1 MTTNKDLAI
10 QKIEKEFEKLSNL
23 VLEQLQLLD
32 EVLNKEDRSE
42 GGKILEKLLSNEEL
56 IDKHDVQIDE
66 QIIKVMVLY
75 HPIATDLRR
84 LFAIYHMCIN
94 LERVG
99 DLVLNIANTHAEIK
113 DSTLLR
119 ESASTLQNMLKITSK
134 MVNKALL
141 SFINNDTEFAKWT
154 INKDMEFDELNR
166 KLLKKNIKSAGLP
179 KESQRVLNNLVD
191 VRSIISSL
199 ERIGDN
205 ATNIAESSYYSI
217 TGSNIRHQNPK
228 TEN

>member
-1 MTTNKDLAI
+1 MTTNKDLAV

-23 VLEQLQLLD
+23 VLEQLQLLH
-32 EVLNKEDRSE
+32 EVLNSKGDAGSE
-42 GGKILEKLLSNEEL
+42 NILKKILSNEEK
-56 IDKHDVQIDE
+56 IDKHDVQLDE

-75 HPIATDLRR
+75 QPIATDLRR

-99 DLVLNIANTHAEIK
+99 DLVVKIANTYMEIK
-113 DSTLLR
+113 DNALLA
-119 ESASTLQNMLKITSK
+119 ESSSTLQNMLKITSK

-141 SFINNDTEFAKWT
+141 SFINNDTDFAKWT

-179 KESQRVLNNLVD
+179 KETQRVLNNLVD
-191 VRSIISSL
+191 LRSIIASL

-205 ATNIAESSYYSI
+205 ATNIAESSFYAM

>member
-32 EVLNKEDRSE
+32 EVLNIEEVAGS
-42 GGKILEKLLSNEEL
+42 GKILEKLLSNEEL
-56 IDKHDVQIDE
+56 IDKHDVRIDE

-75 HPIATDLRR
+75 HPIASDLRR
-84 LFAIYHMCIN
+84 LFAIYHMTIN

-99 DLVLNIANTHAEIK
+99 DLVLNIASTHAEIK
-113 DSTLLR
+113 DSSLLT
-119 ESASTLQNMLKITSK
+119 ESASTLHNMLKITSK
-134 MVNKALL
+134 MVNRALL

-205 ATNIAESSYYSI
+205 ATNIAEASYYSM
-217 TGSNIRHQNPK
+217 TGTNIRHQNPK

>member
-1 MTTNKDLAI
+1 MTTNKDHAI

-32 EVLNKEDRSE
+32 KVLNKEEMS
-42 GGKILEKLLSNEEL
+42 GSGKILEKLTSNEED

-84 LFAIYHMCIN
+84 LFAIYHMTIN

-99 DLVLNIANTHAEIK
+99 DLVLSIANTHAEIK
-113 DSTLLR
+113 NSTLLN

-166 KLLKKNIKSAGLP
+166 KLMKKNIKSAGLP
-179 KESQRVLNNLVD
+179 KESQRVLNKLVD

>member
-23 VLEQLQLLD
+23 ILEQLRLLQD
-32 EVLNKEDRSE
+32 MLNIEEKAGRE
-42 GGKILEKLLSNEEL
+42 KILQKLVTNEKL
-56 IDKHDVQIDE
+56 IDKYEVQLDE
-66 QIIKVMVLY
+66 KIVKVIVLY
-75 HPIATDLRR
+75 HPLATDLRR
-84 LFAIYHMCIN
+84 LFAIYHMTIN

-99 DLVLNIANTHAEIK
+99 DLVVKITNTYLEIK
-113 DSTLLR
+113 DSSLQE
-119 ESASTLQNMLKITSK
+119 ESTSTLQNMLKIASK

-141 SFINNDTEFAKWT
+141 SFINNDTEFASWT

-179 KESQRVLNNLVD
+179 KKSQQLLNNLVD
-191 VRSIISSL
+191 IRSIISSL
-199 ERIGDN
+199 ERIGDH
-205 ATNIAESSYYSI
+205 ATNIAESSIYAISGSI
-217 TGSNIRHQNPK
+217 IRHQNPK

>member
-23 VLEQLQLLD
+23 ILEQLRLLQD
-32 EVLNKEDRSE
+32 LLNKEVKVD
-42 GGKILEKLLSNEEL
+42 KKTLLKKLVSNEED
-56 IDKHDVQIDE
+56 IDKFEVQLDE
-66 QIIKVMVLY
+66 KIVKVIVLH
-75 HPIATDLRR
+75 HPVATDLRR
-84 LFAIYHMCIN
+84 LFAIYHMTIN

-99 DLVLNIANTHAEIK
+99 DLVVKITNTYLEIA
-113 DSTLLR
+113 DSDLQD

-134 MVNKALL
+134 MVNRALL
-141 SFINNDTEFAKWT
+141 SFINNDEEYATWT

-179 KESQRVLNNLVD
+179 KESQQVLNNLMD
-191 VRSIISSL
+191 LRSIISSL
-199 ERIGDN
+199 ERIGDH
-205 ATNIAESSYYSI
+205 ATNIAESSIYSM
-217 TGSNIRHQNPK
+217 TGTIIRHQNPK

>member
-23 VLEQLQLLD
+23 ILEQLRLLQ
-32 EVLNKEDRSE
+32 EILNKEED
-42 GGKILEKLLSNEEL
+42 GGRKKIMQKLVSNEEL
-56 IDKHDVQIDE
+56 IDKHEVQLDE
-66 QIIKVMVLY
+66 KIIKVIVLY
-75 HPIATDLRR
+75 HPLATDLRR
-84 LFAIYHMCIN
+84 LFAIYHMTIN

-99 DLVLNIANTHAEIK
+99 DLVVKITNTYLEIK
-113 DSTLLR
+113 DSSLQE
-119 ESASTLQNMLKITSK
+119 ESASTLQNMLKLTSK

-141 SFINNDTEFAKWT
+141 SFINNDSEFATWT

-179 KESQRVLNNLVD
+179 MESQKVLNNLVD

-199 ERIGDN
+199 ERIGDH
-205 ATNIAESSYYSI
+205 ATNIAESSIYAI
-217 TGSNIRHQNPK
+217 TGSIVRHQNPK
-228 TEN
+228 TKN

>member
-23 VLEQLQLLD
+23 ILEQLRLLQD
-32 EVLNKEDRSE
+32 LLNKEVEVD
-42 GGKILEKLLSNEEL
+42 KKTLLKKLVSNEEN
-56 IDKHDVQIDE
+56 IDKFEVQLDE
-66 QIIKVMVLY
+66 KIVKVIVLH
-75 HPIATDLRR
+75 HPFAIDLRR
-84 LFAIYHMCIN
+84 LFAIYHMTIN

-99 DLVLNIANTHAEIK
+99 DLVVKITNTYLEMA
-113 DSTLLR
+113 DSNLQE

-134 MVNKALL
+134 MVNRALL
-141 SFINNDTEFAKWT
+141 SFINNDEEFATWT

-179 KESQRVLNNLVD
+179 KKSQQILNDMVD
-191 VRSIISSL
+191 LRSIISSL
-199 ERIGDN
+199 ERIGDH
-205 ATNIAESSYYSI
+205 ATNIAESSIYSI
-217 TGSNIRHQNPK
+217 TGTIIRHQNPK

>member
-23 VLEQLQLLD
+23 VLEQLHLLD
-32 EVLNKEDRSE
+32 EILNSKEDTVSE
-42 GGKILEKLLSNEEL
+42 KITAKLLSNEEK
-56 IDKHDVQIDE
+56 IDKYDVHLDE
-66 QIIKVMVLY
+66 NIIKVMVLY

-99 DLVLNIANTHAEIK
+99 DLVVNIALTYADMK
-113 DSTLLR
+113 DSTLLAD
-119 ESASTLQNMLKITSK
+119 SASTLQNMLKITSK

-141 SFINNDTEFAKWT
+141 SFINQDTEFAKWT
-154 INKDMEFDELNR
+154 INKDMEFDDLNK
-166 KLLKKNIKSAGLP
+166 KLLKKNIKSTKLP
-179 KESQRVLNNLVD
+179 KESKRVLNNLVD
-191 VRSIISSL
+191 VRSIIASL

-205 ATNIAESSYYSI
+205 ATNIAESSFYAM

>member
-1 MTTNKDLAI
+1 MTSNKDLAI
-10 QKIEKEFEKLSNL
+10 QKIEKEFEKLANL
-23 VLEQLQLLD
+23 VLEQLRLLN
-32 EVLNKEDRSE
+32 EVLNNDGNATK
-42 GGKILEKLLSNEEL
+42 GKFLEKLQHNEEL
-56 IDKHDVQIDE
+56 IDKHDVQLDE

-99 DLVLNIANTHAEIK
+99 DRVVHVANTLAEIK
-113 DSTLLR
+113 DSTLLAD
-119 ESASTLQNMLKITSK
+119 SAPTLKNMLKITDK
-134 MVNKALL
+134 MVNRALL
-141 SFINNDTEFAKWT
+141 SFINNDVEFAQWT
-154 INKDMEFDELNR
+154 INKDMEFDELNK

-179 KESQRVLNNLVD
+179 KESQRLLNSLVE

-199 ERIGDN
+199 ERIGNN
-205 ATNIAESSYYSI
+205 ASNIAESSIYSI
-217 TGSNIRHQNPK
+217 TGSVVRHQNPK

>member
-1 MTTNKDLAI
+1 MMTNKDLAI

-23 VLEQLQLLD
+23 VLEQLQLLN
-32 EVLNKEDRSE
+32 EVLNCEEDSVKE
-42 GGKILEKLLSNEEL
+42 KITEKLFSNEEK
-56 IDKHDVQIDE
+56 IDKHDVKLDE

-99 DLVLNIANTHAEIK
+99 DLVVNIASTFSDIK
-113 DSTLLR
+113 DSTLLTD
-119 ESASTLQNMLKITSK
+119 SASTLQNMLKITSK

-154 INKDMEFDELNR
+154 INKDMAFDELNK

-191 VRSIISSL
+191 VRSIIASL

-205 ATNIAESSYYSI
+205 ATNIAESSFYAM
-217 TGSNIRHQNPK
+217 TGTNIRHQNPK

>member
-1 MTTNKDLAI
+1 MTTNKDVAI
-10 QKIEKEFEKLSNL
+10 KKIEKEFEKLSNL

-32 EVLNKEDRSE
+32 ELLHIEKVSGNQ
-42 GGKILEKLLSNEEL
+42 KILEKLSGNEEL
-56 IDKHDVQIDE
+56 IDKHDVHIDE

-84 LFAIYHMCIN
+84 LFAIYHMTIN

-99 DLVLNIANTHAEIK
+99 DLVLNIAKTHAEIK
-113 DSTLLR
+113 DSALLK
-119 ESASTLQNMLKITSK
+119 ESASVLQNMLKITSK

-141 SFINNDTEFAKWT
+141 SFINSDTEFAIWT
-154 INKDMEFDELNR
+154 INKDVEFDELNR

-179 KESQRVLNNLVD
+179 KESQRILNNLVD

-205 ATNIAESSYYSI
+205 ATNIAESSYYSM
-217 TGSNIRHQNPK
+217 TGANIRHQNPK

>member
-23 VLEQLQLLD
+23 ILEQLRLLHD
-32 EVLNKEDRSE
+32 LLNKEVEVD
-42 GGKILEKLLSNEEL
+42 KKTLLKKLVSNEED
-56 IDKHDVQIDE
+56 IDKFEVQLDE
-66 QIIKVMVLY
+66 KIVKVIVLH
-75 HPIATDLRR
+75 HPFATDLRR
-84 LFAIYHMCIN
+84 LFAIYHMTIN

-99 DLVLNIANTHAEIK
+99 DLVVKITNTYLEMA
-113 DSTLLR
+113 DSDLQE

-134 MVNKALL
+134 MVNRALL
-141 SFINNDTEFAKWT
+141 SFINNDEEFATWT

-179 KESQRVLNNLVD
+179 KKSQQILNDLVD
-191 VRSIISSL
+191 LRSIISSL
-199 ERIGDN
+199 ERIGDH
-205 ATNIAESSYYSI
+205 ATNIAESSIYSM
-217 TGSNIRHQNPK
+217 TGTIIRHQNPK

>member
-1 MTTNKDLAI
+1 MKTNKDLDI

-23 VLEQLQLLD
+23 VLEQLQLLN
-32 EVLNKEDRSE
+32 EVLCATDEESQ
-42 GGKILEKLLSNEEL
+42 KILQEKILINEDK
-56 IDKHDVQIDE
+56 IDKLDVQLDE

-99 DLVLNIANTHAEIK
+99 DLVVGVAQTYSDIK
-113 DSTLLR
+113 DSSLLMD
-119 ESASTLQNMLKITSK
+119 SSSTLRNMLKITTK

-141 SFINNDTEFAKWT
+141 SFINRDVEFANWT
-154 INKDMEFDELNR
+154 LNKDMEFDELNK

-179 KESQRVLNNLVD
+179 KESQRMLNNLVD
-191 VRSIISSL
+191 VRSIIASL
-199 ERIGDN
+199 ERIGDS
-205 ATNIAESSYYSI
+205 ATNIAESSLYAT
-217 TGSNIRHQNPK
+217 TGTNVRHRKPSM
-228 TEN
+228 EN

>member
-1 MTTNKDLAI
+1 MMTNKDLAI
-10 QKIEKEFEKLSNL
+10 QKIEKEFEKMSNL
-23 VLEQLQLLD
+23 VLEQLQLLH
-32 EVLNKEDRSE
+32 EVLDSKKDSIREN
-42 GGKILEKLLSNEEL
+42 ILQKLLSNEEK
-56 IDKHDVQIDE
+56 IDKYDVQLDE

-99 DLVLNIANTHAEIK
+99 DLVVNIANTYMDMK
-113 DSTLLR
+113 DSTLQAD
-119 ESASTLQNMLKITSK
+119 SASTLQNMLKITSK

-141 SFINNDTEFAKWT
+141 SFINNDAEFAKWT
-154 INKDMEFDELNR
+154 INKDMEFDELNK
-166 KLLKKNIKSAGLP
+166 KLLKKNIKSTGLP
-179 KESQRVLNNLVD
+179 KESQRILNNLVD
-191 VRSIISSL
+191 VRSIIASL

-205 ATNIAESSYYSI
+205 ATNIAESSFYAI

-228 TEN
+228 MEN

>member
-23 VLEQLQLLD
+23 ILEQLRLLQD
-32 EVLNKEDRSE
+32 LLNKEVEVD
-42 GGKILEKLLSNEEL
+42 KKTLLKKLVSNEED
-56 IDKHDVQIDE
+56 IDKFEVQLDE
-66 QIIKVMVLY
+66 KIVKVIVLH
-75 HPIATDLRR
+75 HPFATDLRR
-84 LFAIYHMCIN
+84 LFAIYHMTIN

-99 DLVLNIANTHAEIK
+99 DLVVKITNTYLEMA
-113 DSTLLR
+113 DSNLQE

-134 MVNKALL
+134 MVNRALL
-141 SFINNDTEFAKWT
+141 SFINNDEEFATWT

-179 KESQRVLNNLVD
+179 KKSQQILNDLVD
-191 VRSIISSL
+191 LRSIISSL
-199 ERIGDN
+199 ERIGDH
-205 ATNIAESSYYSI
+205 ATNIAESSIYSI
-217 TGSNIRHQNPK
+217 TGTIIRHQNPK

>member
-23 VLEQLQLLD
+23 ILEQLRLLQD
-32 EVLNKEDRSE
+32 LLNKEVEVD
-42 GGKILEKLLSNEEL
+42 KKTLLKKLVSNEED
-56 IDKHDVQIDE
+56 IDKFEVQLDE
-66 QIIKVMVLY
+66 KIVKVIVLH
-75 HPIATDLRR
+75 HPFATDLRR
-84 LFAIYHMCIN
+84 LFAIYHMTIN

-99 DLVLNIANTHAEIK
+99 DLVVKITNTYLEMA
-113 DSTLLR
+113 DSDLQE

-134 MVNKALL
+134 MVNRALL
-141 SFINNDTEFAKWT
+141 SFINNDEEFATWT

-179 KESQRVLNNLVD
+179 KKSQQILNDLMD
-191 VRSIISSL
+191 LRSIISSL
-199 ERIGDN
+199 ERIGDH
-205 ATNIAESSYYSI
+205 ATNIAESSIYSM
-217 TGSNIRHQNPK
+217 TGTIIRHQNPK